1 MERTLAIIK
10 PDAVQRNLAGTIL
23 ARLEAEG
30 FVVLGLKMVYLSKQ
44 DAERFYAVHRER
56 PFFESLTSY
65 MASGPA
71 IPILLERGNAIQ
83 ALRDLMGATNPA
95 QAASGTI
102 RQEFGLDVE
111 KMPCTAQIPQ
121 PQPPRK
127 SLFSSIT
134 SNSVSVPEEA
144 PCTVARADIRI

>member
-10 PDAVQRNLAGTIL
+10 PDAVQRHLAGKIL

-30 FVVLGLKMVYLSKQ
+30 FVILALKMVYLTKY

-71 IPILLERGNAIQ
+71 IPVLLQRDKAIET
-83 ALRDLMGATNPA
+83 LRHIMGATNPA
-95 QAASGTI
+95 QAAGGTI

-111 KMPCTAQIPQ
+111 KNAIHGSDAAGTAASEIAFF
-121 PQPPRK
+121 
-127 SLFSSIT
+127 FSHL
-134 SNSVSVPEEA
+134 EFRE
-144 PCTVARADIRI
+144 RL

>member
-10 PDAVQRNLAGTIL
+10 PDAVQRNLAGKIL

-30 FVVLGLKMVYLSKQ
+30 FVILGLKMVCLSKQ
-44 DAERFYAVHRER
+44 DAERFYEVHRGR

-71 IPILLERGNAIQ
+71 IPILLQRDNAIQ
-83 ALRDLMGATNPA
+83 ALRELMGATNPM
-95 QAASGTI
+95 QAATGTI

-111 KMPCTAQIPQ
+111 KNAMHGSDSSASAVQEIPFFFNYLEF
-121 PQPPRK
+121 RER
-127 SLFSSIT
+127 S
-134 SNSVSVPEEA
+134 
-144 PCTVARADIRI
+144 

>member
-30 FVVLGLKMVYLSKQ
+30 FVILGLKLVYLSKQ
-44 DAERFYAVHRER
+44 DAERFYEVHRGR

-71 IPILLERGNAIQ
+71 IPILLQCDNAIQ
-83 ALRDLMGATNPA
+83 ALRELMGATNPM
-95 QAASGTI
+95 QAATGSI

-111 KMPCTAQIPQ
+111 KNAMQGSGSPGAAVQATQ
-121 PQPPRK
+121 
-127 SLFSSIT
+127 LFL
-134 SNSVSVPEEA
+134 
-144 PCTVARADIRI
+144 